1 VTLSPYVVAILSLCP
16 ATDFKAV
23 EKSIMAEI
31 TKPTKGT
38 KYIVRFFVI
47 FLAITLVVMLV
58 VWLMSLLAGR

>member
-1 VTLSPYVVAILSLCP
+1 MLLLFFPSIEQQI
-16 ATDFKAV
+16 FKAV

-38 KYIVRFFVI
+38 KYIVRFFAI
-47 FLAITLVVMLV
+47 FLAIALVVTLV